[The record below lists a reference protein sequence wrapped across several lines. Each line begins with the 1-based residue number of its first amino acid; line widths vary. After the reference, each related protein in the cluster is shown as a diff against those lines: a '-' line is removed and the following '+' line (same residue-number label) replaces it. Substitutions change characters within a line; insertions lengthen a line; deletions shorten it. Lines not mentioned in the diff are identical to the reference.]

1 MTANPAPRP
10 QVLSPV
16 LLDDSAPPL
25 SPLDAA
31 RLLAALCLAPREQ
44 LTIQRFGLACV
55 RLREALASSSSS
67 RYGHVHRTGTAWR
80 VRWSPYLLSAM
91 QYLLSVMQDAPSLA

>member
-1 MTANPAPRP
+1 MSYRFYDSQLCPHP

-55 RLREALASSSSS
+55 RLREALATSSSS
-67 RYGHVHRTGTAWR
+67 RYGLVCCAVW
-80 VRWSPYLLSAM
+80 VLPYEI
-91 QYLLSVMQDAPSLA
+91 SVAC